1 MKFSIITL
9 FLGQTRNRFLVYGE
23 ANSVTDRLRLAGRA
37 QGCDGVELRYPA
49 DFEDLA
55 VLKAGLAD
63 NGLGVS
69 AINFGSVRNEKWLR
83 GSWTASDPS
92 VRLDVVDEMRRAMDL
107 AAELGVDRITNCPL
121 NDGYDYHF
129 EMDYLDA
136 FDAAAESYAAAA
148 DHNPDIRICIEYK
161 ISEPR
166 LRCQLGTAGQTAAF
180 CEYVG
185 RDNLGVTLDSGHA
198 LLANENAA
206 MEAAMLARMNRLF
219 YVHLN
224 DNDGRADWDLM
235 PGSMHLWSFVELFYT
250 LRQIGY
256 DDWYAFD
263 IVPKE
268 HDPVPVFEMAVVMS
282 RKLDQIAGRIDR
294 AHMDTL
300 MRQRD
305 PASTMAYLADL
316 L

>member
-23 ANSVTDRLRLAGRA
+23 TNSVADRLRLAGRA
-37 QGCDGVELRYPA
+37 KGCDGVELRYPA
-49 DFEDLA
+49 DFGDLA
-55 VLKAGLAD
+55 ALKAGLAD

-83 GSWTASDPS
+83 GSWTASDPE

-129 EMDYLDA
+129 EMNYLDA

-148 DHNPDIRICIEYK
+148 DHNPDVRICIEYK

-224 DNDGRADWDLM
+224 DNDGHADWDLM
-235 PGSMHLWSFVELFYT
+235 PGSVHLWSFVELFYT

-268 HDPVPVFEMAVVMS
+268 HDPVPVFEMAVTMS
-282 RKLDQIAGRIDR
+282 RKLDEIAGRIDGPR
-294 AHMDTL
+294 MDVL

-305 PASTMAYLADL
+305 PASTMAYLAEL

>member
-9 FLGQTRNRFLVYGE
+9 FLGQTRNRFLIYQE
-23 ANSVTDRLRLAGRA
+23 ANDVVDRLRRAGQAR
-37 QGCDGVELRYPA
+37 GCDGVELRYPA

-55 VLKAGLAD
+55 TLKAALAD

-69 AINFGSVRNEKWLR
+69 AINFASVRNEKWLR
-83 GSWTASDPS
+83 GSWTATDPT
-92 VRLDVVDEMRRAMDL
+92 VRREVVDEMRRAMDV
-107 AAELGVDRITNCPL
+107 AAELGIDRITNCPL

-148 DHNPDIRICIEYK
+148 DHNPAIKLCIEYK

-166 LRCQLGTAGQTAAF
+166 MRCQLGTAGQTAAF
-180 CEYVG
+180 CQYVD

-198 LLANENAA
+198 LFANENIA
-206 MEAAMLARMNRLF
+206 MEAAMLARTKRLF

-224 DNDGRADWDLM
+224 DNDGRADWDLI
-235 PGSMHLWSFVELFYT
+235 PGSIHFWPFVELFYT
-250 LRQIGY
+250 LRKIGY

-268 HDPVPVFEMAVVMS
+268 HDPVPVFETAVTMS
-282 RKLDQIAGRIDR
+282 RKFDDIAARIDKDR
-294 AHMDTL
+294 MEDL
-300 MRQRD
+300 LRRRD
-305 PASTMAYLADL
+305 PSATMAYLSEL
-316 L
+316 V

>member
-9 FLGQTRNRFLVYGE
+9 FLGQTRNRFMVYRE
-23 ANSVTDRLRLAGRA
+23 ANSLADRLRLAGQTR
-37 QGCDGVELRYPA
+37 GCDGVELRYPA
-49 DFEDLA
+49 DFGDLA
-55 VLKAGLAD
+55 ALKAGLAE

-69 AINFGSVRNEKWLR
+69 AINFASVRNDKWLR
-83 GSWTASDPS
+83 GAWTASDPG
-92 VRLDVVDEMRRAMDL
+92 VRREVVDEMRQAMDL
-107 AAELGVDRITNCPL
+107 AAELGVGRITNCPL
-121 NDGYDYHF
+121 NDGYDYYF

-148 DHNPDIRICIEYK
+148 DHNPDIRLCIEYK

-180 CEYVG
+180 CQYVG
-185 RDNLGVTLDSGHA
+185 RANLGVTLDSGHA
-198 LLANENAA
+198 LFANENAA
-206 MEAAMLARMNRLF
+206 MEAAMLARTNRLF

-235 PGSMHLWSFVELFYT
+235 PGSMHFWPFVELFYT
-250 LRQIGY
+250 LRQVGY

-268 HDPVPVFEMAVVMS
+268 HDPVPVFEMAARIS
-282 RKLDQIAGRIDR
+282 RKLDEIAGRIDR
-294 AHMDTL
+294 PQMDAL
-300 MRQRD
+300 MARRD
-305 PASTMAYLADL
+305 PAATMAYLSDL